1 MIVFYGVLRFVV
13 LAAFLAA
20 LALAVGTW
28 AVTTR
33 RIQPFGFA
41 ARWIRRLS
49 DPLLV
54 PIERFLVRRGR
65 NPQHAPWWL
74 LGFVMGGGIAL
85 LTIAQWLLT
94 SAASVVVAAGSGT
107 QGVVRLVVYL
117 SGQVVLLA
125 LIVRVVGSWFG
136 AGRYNRWMRPAYVL
150 TDWIVRPLQRFV
162 PPFGVIDITPLVAWL
177 LLGLVL
183 GIVMRSLG
191 GPPGRP
197 RPASI
202 YVTRR

>member
-1 MIVFYGVLRFVV
+1 MADEGSFTAGPVIAFYGVLRFVV
-13 LAAFLAA
+13 LAAFLASLV
-20 LALAVGTW
+20 LAIGSW

-33 RIQPFGFA
+33 RIPPFGFA

-54 PIERFLVRRGR
+54 PLEGFLVRRGR

-74 LGFVMGGGIAL
+74 LGFVTVGGIVL
-85 LTIAQWLLT
+85 LTVVQWLLAT
-94 SAASVVVAAGSGT
+94 AASVVVTAGSGT
-107 QGVVRLVVYL
+107 SGVLRLVVYL

-162 PPFGVIDITPLVAWL
+162 PPFGMIDITPLVAWL
-177 LLGLVL
+177 LLDLVL
-183 GIVMRSLG
+183 GIVVRAL
-191 GPPGRP
+191 
-197 RPASI
+197 
-202 YVTRR
+202 